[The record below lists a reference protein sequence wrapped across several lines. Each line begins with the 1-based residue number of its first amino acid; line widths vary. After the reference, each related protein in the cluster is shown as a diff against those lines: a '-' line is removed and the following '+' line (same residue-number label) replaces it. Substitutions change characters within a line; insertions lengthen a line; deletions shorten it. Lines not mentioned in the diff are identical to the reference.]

1 MTDNYMS
8 TDKDPV
14 VPFSDDEAVRDD
26 ELIVDEDKPG
36 ISPEEKKARAERR
49 KERAQQRERERKEQ
63 AEELKKLRERDEQRE
78 RELAELRGAV
88 SRQHQPAPPA
98 EDPFKA
104 RLEALSEKQLNAHTS
119 YQAELA
125 AAGGKLSE
133 ARARYW
139 HKTGLDLEEE
149 RTTIFAERAVAQKA
163 AREEPVRLQE
173 QAMQVWRNQYPDVYG
188 NPDAYKYAY
197 ARVLQR
203 TSQGERHT
211 DQMNHEV
218 FQEARAQFKLGPK
231 PAPTATEKARLS
243 GTASSG
249 GGGGGGGAA
258 GIQMTRDFKKMAEAM
273 YSDLTPEKAH
283 QKWVDEVGKPLRA
296 RKVI

>member
-14 VPFSDDEAVRDD
+14 VPFSDDEVVRDD

-139 HKTGLDLEEE
+139 HKTGLELEEE
-149 RTTIFAERAVAQKA
+149 RTTIFAERAIAQRE
-163 AREEPVRLQE
+163 ARAEPIRRQE
-173 QAMQVWRNQYPDVYG
+173 QAQQIWVQQYPDVYG
-188 NPDAYKYAY
+188 NPTAYQFAEATFKRRQAMGD
-197 ARVLQR
+197 RVTNDLV
-203 TSQGERHT
+203 
-211 DQMNHEV
+211 HEV
-218 FQEARAQFKLGPK
+218 MQETRAQFKLGPK

-249 GGGGGGGAA
+249 GGGGGSSAA

-273 YSDLTPEKAH
+273 YSDLPPEKAH